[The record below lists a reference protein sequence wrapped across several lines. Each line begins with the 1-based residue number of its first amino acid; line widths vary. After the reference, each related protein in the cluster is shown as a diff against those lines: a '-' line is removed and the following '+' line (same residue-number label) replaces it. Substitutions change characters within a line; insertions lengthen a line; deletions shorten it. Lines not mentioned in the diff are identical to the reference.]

1 MSDESKNKGKEDK
14 FHKRKKGES
23 DSKYVRRITGMSASE
38 FKAAG
43 KLEDS
48 LKRNAPKAHSK
59 LVKKFR
65 DKNIDLLR
73 KDKDLKA
80 VAKDMGVAG
89 KLIERDEKKFTKSKA
104 SKKEKKKYEKDYM
117 KSAKSDAEAQ
127 AMYGKEARR
136 GRGYMRRPKD
146 LKSGGAVYR
155 GRSYAY
161 GGRVAK
167 YKG

>member
-23 DSKYVRRITGMSASE
+23 DSKYVMRITGMSASE
-38 FKAAG
+38 YRAAG
-43 KLEDS
+43 NMEDA
-48 LKRNAPKAHSK
+48 LKRTAPKVHKK
-59 LVKKFR
+59 LAKKFR
-65 DKNIDLLR
+65 DKNMDLIR

-80 VAKDMGVAG
+80 VSKDMGVAG
-89 KLIERDEKKFTKSKA
+89 KLLERDIKRANKSKA
-104 SKKEKKKYEKDYM
+104 SYKKKKKYEKDYI
-117 KSAKSDAEAQ
+117 KSTKSDAEAVV
-127 AMYGKEARR
+127 MYGKEARR

-146 LKSGGAVYR
+146 LKGGGAVYR

-167 YKG
+167 YNG